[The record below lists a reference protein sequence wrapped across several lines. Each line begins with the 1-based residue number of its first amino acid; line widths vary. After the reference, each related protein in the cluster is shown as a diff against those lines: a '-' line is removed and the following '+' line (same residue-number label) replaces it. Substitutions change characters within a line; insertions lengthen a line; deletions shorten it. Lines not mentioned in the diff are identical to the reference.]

1 MSSARKAPELE
12 NGEDGLQTADDEI
25 IVAGDEGEILED
37 G

>member
-1 MSSARKAPELE
+1 MSSAPGAPDSE
-12 NGEDGLQTADDEI
+12 NGEDGLQTADGEI